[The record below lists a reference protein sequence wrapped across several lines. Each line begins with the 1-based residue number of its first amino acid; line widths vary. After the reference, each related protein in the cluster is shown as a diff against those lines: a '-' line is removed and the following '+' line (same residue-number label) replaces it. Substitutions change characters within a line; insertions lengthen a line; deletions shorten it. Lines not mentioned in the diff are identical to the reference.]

1 MSQSMQATQESTVAP
16 KLIGWKCKLQ
26 AIKEIVSE
34 KPSKRQPKRKTR
46 QVSFV
51 DEDDEVMIS
60 DNRNDDTMML
70 EDIGKSSDVNNQ
82 ENTYVPTMT
91 LIPVQNEDP
100 IVVQTDK
107 DVNHKIMKVPI
118 INIFQSQSQ
127 SPMVPP
133 LNPLTTTTPMSSTT
147 IQIPTTTILIQT
159 IFQTPPTSLTG
170 ISNPVPPT
178 IFTESTTDTKTNQ
191 PPLIQKEDHVSDDN
205 DEFSVPNDDDVY

>member
-1 MSQSMQATQESTVAP
+1 M
-16 KLIGWKCKLQ
+16 Q

-191 PPLIQKEDHVSDDN
+191 PPLI
-205 DEFSVPNDDDVY
+205 